1 MLGRGKKDL
10 IQLAA
15 GPPLLA
21 QRSLELDCSGKGL
34 GESKEQTG
42 CLLQVWVVGGYG
54 VWNCSEIRARC
65 QAEVNW
71 E

>member
-1 MLGRGKKDL
+1 MSFWASCRELEQMLGKGKKDL

-21 QRSLELDCSGKGL
+21 QRSLELDCSSKGL

-42 CLLQVWVVGGYG
+42 CLLKSGW
-54 VWNCSEIRARC
+54 
-65 QAEVNW
+65 
-71 E
+71 